1 MKITKQLLSISSFW
15 YNYFLITKKERDLGM
30 KKKFVI
36 FLLFVGLSIFY
47 FPQLSNAEPAEMRG
61 FVELSQPTKQSFK
74 AEIRG
79 DEWLSYAVVEDT
91 QELLILGE
99 KIIGSMLQFIRKQ
112 KN

>member
-1 MKITKQLLSISSFW
+1 
-15 YNYFLITKKERDLGM
+15 
-30 KKKFVI
+30 
-36 FLLFVGLSIFY
+36 
-47 FPQLSNAEPAEMRG
+47 MRG